1 MIWAQIW
8 ATQSRFRMWKNK
20 RRFQN
25 GLKWI
30 RLFWSLWTSTQ
41 SLELRSAYLFL
52 EILFYI
58 SYFLLKRSAFSLKLD
73 VGDFPTIA
81 NIRINTSQSLRVDW
95 KAYTVFMLLRA
106 VIKRHWADRSSL
118 IYVFS
123 TVMKLS
129 LEEIASEFSYKSNY
143 SCKAYVV
150 CVFVTYLLIFW

>member
-1 MIWAQIW
+1 MN
-8 ATQSRFRMWKNK
+8 SY
-20 RRFQN
+20 
-25 GLKWI
+25 
-30 RLFWSLWTSTQ
+30 FWSLWTSTQ

-73 VGDFPTIA
+73 LGDFPTIA

-129 LEEIASEFSYKSNY
+129 LEENASEFSYKSNY